1 MIAECAQDLLTKVQ
15 SIPALA
21 SSTGLAL
28 VGTLPDPGA
37 TKLTLP
43 AAWILH
49 KRAKN
54 TRDAAAN
61 IALPST
67 VAQTLLTY
75 VVALYMPTSN
85 LIATQLPL
93 MQAVLKA
100 IHGTT
105 APSGQR
111 WYWESHDLASFNE
124 DRMIFPMFF
133 SVNAAF

>member
-21 SSTGLAL
+21 SSTGLAIGG
-28 VGTLPDPGA
+28 VLPDPGA
-37 TKLTLP
+37 TKIALP

-54 TRDAAAN
+54 TRDGAAN

-67 VAQTLLTY
+67 VAQALLTY
-75 VVALYMPTSN
+75 VVALYVPTSN
-85 LIATQLPL
+85 QIATQLPL
-93 MQAVLKA
+93 MQSVLKA

-105 APSGQR
+105 GPSGQR
-111 WYWESHDLASFNE
+111 WYWESHDLASFNV

-133 SVNAAF
+133 SINAAF